1 MGATMRVLVLDDKPD
16 AALLRVLRT
25 MGAVPLVARTE
36 EEAIVIINGGI
47 DAAIVDMQLE
57 PNWRYGGITVI
68 RYLREHLGDSVPVI
82 LFTGHLDA
90 GAGAECEHLK
100 ARYVVKP
107 GPTIASL
114 VDYLRENLPAATR
127 RRSGVRASA
136 TASKDPIASTCARQE
151 ECNLSAME
159 TVVLEEAARA
169 GRPVLEEATRGSQ
182 PYTAIDLAREEA
194 YAKAIAAAAGNLTQA
209 SRLLGVSRQAVQNFI
224 ARRRR

>member
-1 MGATMRVLVLDDKPD
+1 MGATMRVLVLDDEPD
-16 AALLRVLRT
+16 KGLLRVLRI

-36 EEAIVIINGGI
+36 EEAIVIINAGI

-68 RYLREHLGDSVPVI
+68 RYLRQHLGDSVPVI

-90 GAGAECEHLK
+90 GAGAECEKLK

-114 VDYLRENLPAATR
+114 VDYLRENLPVATQ

-136 TASKDPIASTCARQE
+136 AASKDVIDSTCANWQE
-151 ECNLSAME
+151 QYDLATMQTAVLKEAAQGGTRPDIAVKMNISPE
-159 TVVLEEAARA
+159 TVKTHTQKLLAKTGDNNLA
-169 GRPVLEEATRGSQ
+169 G
-182 PYTAIDLAREEA
+182 
-194 YAKAIAAAAGNLTQA
+194 AGT
-209 SRLLGVSRQAVQNFI
+209 RLLRAALKQTTSST
-224 ARRRR
+224 RRGAQD